1 MRCARQK
8 SRGVA
13 AEGCAAMK
21 ISNVVLVFWCREVV
35 RVGFLDLCL
44 KGKYEKICCVMYSR
58 RQSFYLKVGIDGRG
72 GG

>member
-1 MRCARQK
+1 
-8 SRGVA
+8 
-13 AEGCAAMK
+13 MK